1 MYPKILGSNHVEF
14 QICFPYFHSIPK
26 LKEVARKFNVLPER
40 QAKVNYMIAA
50 REKVEAAKVKV
61 PILKSW
67 NSAPIINYCI
77 L

>member
-1 MYPKILGSNHVEF
+1 
-14 QICFPYFHSIPK
+14 
-26 LKEVARKFNVLPER
+26 
-40 QAKVNYMIAA
+40 MIAA

-67 NSAPIINYCI
+67 NSAPIINCI